1 MGWFVAMGLL
11 AVAPAAQAVR
21 FQIENADGGITT
33 AHDPGDFSL
42 VVTLV
47 AITEAGDAIE
57 GVGWLG
63 GNGLDVTHTVIGAAR
78 VSIDSAEI
86 QIGPAFD
93 DFTATGTN
101 TDVGVRN
108 LVFQTENGA
117 LVGQNPGDRVVIADM
132 TVRVSAAALGDRITL
147 SVEDTEDPPE
157 FLANDDSEQFSV
169 TSRLPHIITIG
180 DPPVDQCPDDPT
192 KINPGQCGCGV
203 PDVDSDEDGVPDCL
217 DACPEHGD
225 RIDVGP
231 CGCGLP
237 APDANNGPVPTINLS
252 FEEHRTYG
260 DFLPG
265 EVFTVS
271 LQLLDF
277 VPLTGGSI
285 QLCLG
290 SGVDSVVSIMDPFS
304 CQFFICPPEET
315 DVVVFSTVRPGGFP
329 VALIELRIG
338 DAFGAETWLGVDTAS
353 PQTFFNSAS
362 GSVGGFAPAGFA
374 VGGAL
379 VRSLEGSGD
388 GDGDGD
394 VDLADWLLLSE
405 CLRGP
410 GQSPEGS
417 ICPAFDFNADG
428 DIDLA
433 DVVGFQ
439 AAFTGSG

>member
-1 MGWFVAMGLL
+1 MRWFVAMGLL

-21 FQIENADGGITT
+21 FQIENADGGVTT

-63 GNGLDVTHTVIGAAR
+63 GNGLDVTHTVIGAAQ
-78 VSIDSAEI
+78 VDIDPSDI
-86 QIGPAFD
+86 TMGSAFD
-93 DFTATGTN
+93 VTETGLD

-108 LVFQTENGA
+108 LVFVNQNGVP
-117 LVGQNPGDRVVIADM
+117 VGQNPGDRVVIADV
-132 TVRVSAAALGDRITL
+132 TVRVSAAAIGDRITL
-147 SVEDTEDPPE
+147 SVEDTEVPPE

-169 TSRLPHIITIG
+169 TSRLAHIITIG
-180 DPPVDQCPDDPT
+180 DPPVDQCPDDPI

-203 PDVDSDEDGVPDCL
+203 PDADSDEDGVPDCL

-225 RIDVGP
+225 RIDAGP

-237 APDANNGPVPTINLS
+237 AFDANNGSVPTINLD
-252 FEEHRTYG
+252 FDEQRTYG
-260 DFLPG
+260 DFVPG

-271 LQLLDF
+271 LQLLNF
-277 VPLTGGSI
+277 EPLTGGSI
-285 QLCLG
+285 KLCLG
-290 SGVDSVVSIMDPFS
+290 SGVDSFVSIVDPFS

-329 VALIELRIG
+329 VALIEVRIG
-338 DAFGAETWLGVDTAS
+338 DALGAETWLGVDTAS

-362 GSVGGFAPAGFA
+362 GSAGQFTSAGFA
-374 VGGAL
+374 VGGVL

-394 VDLADWLLLSE
+394 VDLADWLRLSE

-410 GQSPEGS
+410 GQFPEGS
-417 ICPAFDFNADG
+417 ICPAFDFNGDG
-428 DIDLA
+428 DVDLA